1 MDTQLIKSV
10 ARGLRYRSLDHLIG
24 RAIEIHDLD
33 QIEDAVRFGLGPD
46 MPEDCRLAGPER
58 HTREVAVAKYGI
70 LDLRFTA
77 PGNLLTGEA
86 RTGVRLLRELGYLPK
101 HQDPQ
106 QRVGDYMMCLTMLQE
121 NLTEGRT
128 YFRLFLKDGRP
139 RDEAIVNGPDGDIS
153 LRVPDSYL
161 PQAFRIIDACVS
173 NAASVWLWK
182 HFYL

>member
-24 RAIEIHDLD
+24 RAIEVHDLD

-58 HTREVAVAKYGI
+58 HICEVAVAKYGI

-101 HQDPQ
+101 NQGPQ

-121 NLTEGRT
+121 HLTEGRT
-128 YFRLFLKDGRP
+128 YFRLFLKGGRAGQ
-139 RDEAIVNGPDGDIS
+139 DAAAEGPDDGVS
-153 LRVPDSYL
+153 LRVPAGYL
-161 PQAFRIIDACVS
+161 PRAFHIVDACVT
-173 NAASVWLWK
+173 NAAAVWLWK
-182 HFYL
+182 HFYM